1 MKRPIK
7 VVIWGF
13 GAMGSTI
20 ADILLDKKGVEISGV
35 CDNAPSRAGK
45 NYIDFLHRKENA
57 VLLSRQEGGSPEKN
71 RSENLNSGVNF
82 RKQDFENGSSTGRE
96 DGMGSEGSLER
107 GGGNKASHE
116 SSIGSEGS
124 LERGGGNKASLE
136 SSIGSE
142 GSLERGGGN
151 KASHESSIG
160 SEGSREF
167 GSKNIHSLIIEKD
180 IKKVITPGS
189 ADIVILATDSFTK
202 KAFPKIKYILENG
215 INVISTAEE
224 MAYPYA
230 SEPELA
236 AEINRTAYENNVSVL
251 GTGINPGFIMDLL
264 VVMLTGVCRDVEKI
278 DVERINS
285 LSPFGPAVMEEQGVG
300 LSPEDFIKG
309 VENRSLA
316 GHVGFNESIRMIT
329 DALGWK
335 LDRKPEQTQKAIVS
349 KTERKTEYAHIK
361 PGEVAG
367 CRQEGR
373 GCINGFDRI
382 SMIHPQQIEP
392 EAEGIET
399 GDYIKIKGNPDI
411 SLSIKPEIPG
421 GTGTAAVCVN
431 MIPHVINA
439 SPGLKTMLDLPVP
452 RAVLGDMR
460 DYLDKSIG

>member
-20 ADILLDKKGVEISGV
+20 ADILLDKKGVEISGI
-35 CDNAPSRAGK
+35 CDNSPSRAGK
-45 NYIDFLHRKENA
+45 NYLEFLHRKENA
-57 VLLSRQEGGSPEKN
+57 VLLSRQEGGSPEKD
-71 RSENLNSGVNF
+71 RSENLNSGVSF
-82 RKQDFENGSSTGRE
+82 SKQDFDTGSSTSR
-96 DGMGSEGSLER
+96 ER
-107 GGGNKASHE
+107 G
-116 SSIGSEGS
+116 IGSEDS
-124 LERGGGNKASLE
+124 RERG
-136 SSIGSE
+136 SSKS
-142 GSLERGGGN
+142 
-151 KASHESSIG
+151 A
-160 SEGSREF
+160 
-167 GSKNIHSLIIEKD
+167 HSLIIEKD

-236 AEINRTAYENNVSVL
+236 VEINKTAYENNVSVL

-335 LDRKPEQTQKAIVS
+335 LDRKPEQTQEAIVS
-349 KTERKTEYAHIK
+349 KTERKTEYAHVK

-373 GCINGFDRI
+373 GCINGIDRI

-399 GDYIKIKGNPDI
+399 GDYIRIKGNPDI

-460 DYLDKSIG
+460 DYLDKNND